1 MTRRT
6 GWALA
11 AGMVAALVARAELVD
26 RVAAVVNGQVITLTE
41 VEQRAAP
48 ELARVQV
55 PLAERADA
63 RMKILKQALDVL
75 IGERLL
81 DDQVKTLGVEVT
93 DQEIDLGI
101 EDVLRQNHLEKEQ
114 FEQALKS
121 EGYTMVSYREFMRHH
136 MSRMKLVNMKVR
148 AAIKVSD
155 EDLKA
160 EYASW
165 AKQQSGEVEVHAR
178 HILIPVKPNAPQDEV
193 EKARARAQ
201 AVADEAR
208 RPGVS
213 FTELARTRSEG
224 SSAADGG
231 DLGWFG
237 RGVMVPAFEK
247 VAFSLDVGKISDP
260 VRTQFGW
267 HVIRIDEKRA
277 TGVEPFDEVKDELR
291 EKMIRSQMERETA
304 SYVAQ
309 LRQQAT
315 VEVKL

>member
-1 MTRRT
+1 MKRWT
-6 GWALA
+6 GFALA
-11 AGMVAALVARAELVD
+11 AGMTAARASRAELVD
-26 RVAAVVNGQVITLTE
+26 RVAAVVNGEVITLSE

-48 ELARVQV
+48 ELARMQV
-55 PLAERADA
+55 PVAERAEA
-63 RMKILKQALDVL
+63 RQKVLLQALDVL
-75 IGERLL
+75 VGEKLL
-81 DDQVKTLGVEVT
+81 DGQVKALGIEVN

-101 EDVLRQNHLEKEQ
+101 QDVLKQNHLDQDQ

-121 EGYTMVSYREFMRHH
+121 EGYTMASYREFMRGH
-136 MSRMKLVNMKVR
+136 MAKMKLINSKVR
-148 AAIKVSD
+148 AVIKVSD

-165 AKQQSGEVEVHAR
+165 AKQQQGEAEVHAR
-178 HILIPVKPNAPQDEV
+178 HILIPVKPTAPQDEV

-201 AVADEAR
+201 ALADEAR
-208 RPGVS
+208 KPGVD
-213 FTELARTRSEG
+213 FAALAQSKSEG
-224 SSAADGG
+224 SSAGDGG

-237 RGVMVPAFEK
+237 RGVMVPAVEK

-267 HVIRIDEKRA
+267 HVIKIEERRA
-277 TGVEPFDEVKDELR
+277 IGVKPFDEMKDELR
-291 EKMIRSQMERETA
+291 ERMTRSQMERETA